1 MSVSK
6 LTQADL
12 VVLSL
17 LLEQPMHGYDLVQQ
31 YERQEIR
38 DWASVS
44 KAQVYYAL
52 KKLEESGLIVADA
65 AVDNVDGRGK
75 TIYTVT
81 SEGKAALESE
91 LGENY
96 WLEQRRPQPF
106 TTWVGLSIHSPEV
119 MRRRMMNQR
128 RAFLESE
135 LQRERKSYDLVAQMT
150 SDRSKAGLKIID
162 LTIALIET
170 EIRWIDSII
179 QEIGSHSLVS
189 RSLD

>member
-1 MSVSK
+1 MSVLK

-17 LLEQPMHGYDLVQQ
+17 LLERPMHGYDLVQQ
-31 YERQEIR
+31 YERQEVR

-52 KKLEESGLIVADA
+52 KKLDEAGLIVADGDA
-65 AVDNVDGRGK
+65 DAVDARGK

-81 SEGKAALESE
+81 PQGNAALEGE
-91 LGENY
+91 LSENY

-106 TTWVGLSIHSPEV
+106 TTWFGLSIDSSEE
-119 MRRRMMNQR
+119 MRHTMIGRR

-135 LQRERKSYDLVAQMT
+135 LQRERVSYDVVAQMT
-150 SDRSKAGLKIID
+150 SERSKAGLKIIA

-170 EIRWIDSII
+170 EINWIDSITPLPTA
-179 QEIGSHSLVS
+179 H
-189 RSLD
+189 RKKHDP

>member
-17 LLEQPMHGYDLVQQ
+17 LLEQSMHGYDLVQQ
-31 YERQEIR
+31 YERQEVR

-52 KKLEESGLIVADA
+52 KKLEEGGLLSADDPE
-65 AVDNVDGRGK
+65 DNVDMRGK
-75 TIYTVT
+75 TVYRVT
-81 SEGKAALESE
+81 HEGKAALENELSE
-91 LGENY
+91 SH
-96 WLEQRRPQPF
+96 WIEQRRPQPF
-106 TTWVGLSIHSPEV
+106 TTWMGLSIHSLED
-119 MRRRMMNQR
+119 MRRNMIDRR

-135 LQRERKSYDLVAQMT
+135 LHREQASYHLVAQMT
-150 SDRSKAGLKIID
+150 TERSKAGLKIIA

-170 EIRWIDSII
+170 EINWINSM
-179 QEIGSHSLVS
+179 HSEG
-189 RSLD
+189 